1 MKTEDIDKKIGMPD
15 VNEEWAKF
23 EREVINK
30 KAKHNRRALY
40 AWIGGMGIAASL
52 LLFFVLSMKDELAE
66 EPQLTAQTMIEKRTI
81 EAMKVEAAEVEA
93 AEVEATE
100 VEAAEVEA
108 AEVEAT
114 EVEAAEVEEVEE
126 VEVEVAARPNRMTG
140 IDDGNDDVPHTID
153 MEEYEGLATIEA
165 DEALQGRIDGLEIV
179 QNTGDQGAGRLMR
192 LSGSK
197 DSVKSD
203 TIKILPRNILAN
215 IRKYEQ
221 NSDPNRLTGS
231 DTTRRD
237 TVIIL
242 KDVKIKRKND
252 KDSTN
257 KWKAIPLKKKKND
270 DD

>member
-81 EAMKVEAAEVEA
+81 EAMK
-93 AEVEATE
+93 

>member
-15 VNEEWAKF
+15 VNDEWAKF
-23 EREVINK
+23 ESEVINK
-30 KAKHNRRALY
+30 EKVAPQKNRRTLY
-40 AWIGGMGIAASL
+40 AWLGGMGIAASL

-100 VEAAEVEA
+100 VEAAEIETA
-108 AEVEAT
+108 KAEVKEA
-114 EVEAAEVEEVEE
+114 EE

-140 IDDGNDDVPHTID
+140 IDDGNDDVPRTID

-252 KDSTN
+252 KDSVN
-257 KWKAIPLKKKKND
+257 GWKAIPLKKKKND

>member
-100 VEAAEVEA
+100 VEAAEIETA
-108 AEVEAT
+108 KAEVK
-114 EVEAAEVEEVEE
+114 EVEEVEE
-126 VEVEVAARPNRMTG
+126 VEHEEG
-140 IDDGNDDVPHTID
+140 DEGDV
-153 MEEYEGLATIEA
+153 
-165 DEALQGRIDGLEIV
+165 R
-179 QNTGDQGAGRLMR
+179 
-192 LSGSK
+192 
-197 DSVKSD
+197 
-203 TIKILPRNILAN
+203 
-215 IRKYEQ
+215 
-221 NSDPNRLTGS
+221 
-231 DTTRRD
+231 
-237 TVIIL
+237 
-242 KDVKIKRKND
+242 
-252 KDSTN
+252 
-257 KWKAIPLKKKKND
+257 W
-270 DD
+270 

>member
-81 EAMKVEAAEVEA
+81 EAMKVES
-93 AEVEATE
+93 
-100 VEAAEVEA
+100 

-140 IDDGNDDVPHTID
+140 IDDGNDDVPRTID

>member
-23 EREVINK
+23 ECEVINK

-81 EAMKVEAAEVEA
+81 EA
-93 AEVEATE
+93 TE
-100 VEAAEVEA
+100 VEAAEIETA
-108 AEVEAT
+108 KIETAKAETAKAEVKEA
-114 EVEAAEVEEVEE
+114 EE

-140 IDDGNDDVPHTID
+140 IDDGNDDVPRTID

>member
-81 EAMKVEAAEVEA
+81 EAMKVES
-93 AEVEATE
+93 
-100 VEAAEVEA
+100 

-140 IDDGNDDVPHTID
+140 IDDGNDDVPRTID

-179 QNTGDQGAGRLMR
+179 QNTGDLGAGRLMR

>member
-81 EAMKVEAAEVEA
+81 EAMNVESA
-93 AEVEATE
+93 E

-108 AEVEAT
+108 AEVEAAK
-114 EVEAAEVEEVEE
+114 VEAAEVEEVEE

-140 IDDGNDDVPHTID
+140 IDDGNDDVPRTID

>member
-100 VEAAEVEA
+100 VEAAEIETA
-108 AEVEAT
+108 KAEVKEA
-114 EVEAAEVEEVEE
+114 EE

-140 IDDGNDDVPHTID
+140 IDDGNDDVPRTID

-252 KDSTN
+252 KDSVN
-257 KWKAIPLKKKKND
+257 GWKAIPLKKKKND

>member
-30 KAKHNRRALY
+30 KAKHNRRAIY

-66 EPQLTAQTMIEKRTI
+66 EPQLTAQTMIEKRPI
-81 EAMKVEAAEVEA
+81 EAMEVEA

-100 VEAAEVEA
+100 VEAAEIET
-108 AEVEAT
+108 AEIETAK
-114 EVEAAEVEEVEE
+114 AEVEEAEEAEE

-140 IDDGNDDVPHTID
+140 IDDGNDDVPRTID

-179 QNTGDQGAGRLMR
+179 QNTGDLDAGRLMR

>member
-81 EAMKVEAAEVEA
+81 EAMKVESAEVEA

-100 VEAAEVEA
+100 VEAA
-108 AEVEAT
+108 
-114 EVEAAEVEEVEE
+114 EVEE

-140 IDDGNDDVPHTID
+140 IDDGNDDVPRTID

>member
-81 EAMKVEAAEVEA
+81 EAMEVEA
-93 AEVEATE
+93 AE

-114 EVEAAEVEEVEE
+114 EVEAAEVEEAEE

-140 IDDGNDDVPHTID
+140 IDDGNDDVPRTID

-165 DEALQGRIDGLEIV
+165 DEALQGRIAGLEIV

>member
-81 EAMKVEAAEVEA
+81 EAMKVESAEVEA

-100 VEAAEVEA
+100 VEAA
-108 AEVEAT
+108 
-114 EVEAAEVEEVEE
+114 EVEE

-179 QNTGDQGAGRLMR
+179 QNTGDLGAGRLMR

-252 KDSTN
+252 KNSTN

>member
-81 EAMKVEAAEVEA
+81 EAMKVESAEVEA
-93 AEVEATE
+93 AEVEA
-100 VEAAEVEA
+100 AK
-108 AEVEAT
+108 
-114 EVEAAEVEEVEE
+114 VEAAEVEEVEE

-140 IDDGNDDVPHTID
+140 IDDGNDDVPRTID

>member
-81 EAMKVEAAEVEA
+81 EAMKVESA
-93 AEVEATE
+93 E

-108 AEVEAT
+108 AEVEAAK
-114 EVEAAEVEEVEE
+114 VEAAEVEEVEE

-140 IDDGNDDVPHTID
+140 IDDGNDDVPRTID

>member
-81 EAMKVEAAEVEA
+81 EAMKVESAEVEA

-100 VEAAEVEA
+100 VEAA
-108 AEVEAT
+108 
-114 EVEAAEVEEVEE
+114 EVEE

-140 IDDGNDDVPHTID
+140 IDDGNDDVPRTID

-252 KDSTN
+252 KNSTN

-270 DD
+270 ED

>member
-93 AEVEATE
+93 TE
-100 VEAAEVEA
+100 VEAAEIETA
-108 AEVEAT
+108 KIETAKAEVKEA
-114 EVEAAEVEEVEE
+114 EE

-140 IDDGNDDVPHTID
+140 IDDGNDDVPRTID